1 MGSVERHFFGQDDPR
16 RYGARTSNPWSTRVL
31 GVRLLLLG
39 AFFSF
44 IFYGRGR
51 WVPTVG
57 MASALRSVYR
67 RLPRKGKPM
76 ISLKSF
82 QNAWI
87 QVRLLAASVV
97 TLWGA
102 QWGGRRKAHT
112 TPHLL
117 SSLDS
122 QPGSTQVFSA
132 LSPHTSPMYSPLTV
146 HKQPIV
152 KSRRTRGPRAI
163 WSWRGLRAR
172 HTRELV
178 TCARWC

>member
-1 MGSVERHFFGQDDPR
+1 MYHNSGQDDPR

-44 IFYGRGR
+44 IVYGRGR

-67 RLPRKGKPM
+67 GQPRKGKPYDFFETF
-76 ISLKSF
+76 SKC
-82 QNAWI
+82 
-87 QVRLLAASVV
+87 
-97 TLWGA
+97 
-102 QWGGRRKAHT
+102 
-112 TPHLL
+112 
-117 SSLDS
+117 LD
-122 QPGSTQVFSA
+122 PGSTPGSVGGYLYGGHSGGGDARRIPRHIFCPVLTPNPDQHKYSVHSRITQVPCTA
-132 LSPHTSPMYSPLTV
+132 PEDTV
-146 HKQPIV
+146 YKQPIV